1 MTQDTLNQII
11 EEISKSELTKDEL
24 TQVKSSIE
32 ESKGS
37 MTEEQ
42 YTAILS
48 ALNKAQ
54 ESTRPFTVV
63 TNDTLAVVGD
73 ANDTKV
79 NKYTY
84 EIDFTHPEY
93 DDDGNI
99 TGEKRETKTYK
110 NVYIKPRQ
118 QSRITKIIVTLL
130 PFFRK
135 TDEEGN
141 ITQYTPYELA
151 TIFSTLDESIYDI
164 MYDLVA
170 YVLGVPEEEKDYM
183 ELASVVKATLRFF
196 LDFPEAVNEA
206 ESFFE

>member
-170 YVLGVPEEEKDYM
+170 YVLGIPEEEKDYM

>member
-1 MTQDTLNQII
+1 MTQETLNQII
-11 EEISKSELTKDEL
+11 NEITTSELTQEEIE
-24 TQVKSSIE
+24 QVRSSIT
-32 ESKGS
+32 ESKSG

-84 EIDFTHPEY
+84 EIDFTKPEY
-93 DDDGNI
+93 DEEGNLV
-99 TGEKRETKTYK
+99 GRKRETKTYK
-110 NVYIKPRQ
+110 NIFITPRQ
-118 QSRITKIIVTLL
+118 QSRVTKIIVMLL
-130 PFFRK
+130 PYFRK
-135 TDEEGN
+135 MNEDGTVTE
-141 ITQYTPYELA
+141 YTPFELA
-151 TIFSTLDESIYDI
+151 EIFTALDDEIYDV
-164 MYDLVA
+164 MYELVA
-170 YVLGVPEEEKDYM
+170 YILKVPEEDKDYM
-183 ELASVVKATLRFF
+183 ELGSVLKAVLGIIA
-196 LDFPEAVNEA
+196 DFPEAINEA